1 MHIRCLI
8 TPALI
13 CTAMAAMQG
22 YAQTLPPASRT
33 VFKCQVAGKTVYS
46 DAPCLGAKLIDVE
59 PTRGLNKSSGRVQIG
74 ADVQHE
80 QHREMIAEALRP
92 LSGLD
97 AKQLA
102 VQGRR
107 NKLSLQDQKEC
118 RLLDGEMSAA
128 QQDEKN
134 ATQSD
139 LKHVQMKLFQLRKRF
154 RELGC

>member
-1 MHIRCLI
+1 MHSRLLI

-13 CTAMAAMQG
+13 CTAMAAIQG

-46 DAPCLGAKLIDVE
+46 DSPCLGAQEINVE

-80 QHREMIAEALRP
+80 QNREMIADAIRP
-92 LSGLD
+92 LTGLN
-97 AKQLA
+97 AKQLD

-107 NKLSLQDQKEC
+107 NKLSSQDQKEC
-118 RLLDGEMSAA
+118 RRLDGEMSAA
-128 QQDEKN
+128 QRAEKN
-134 ATQSD
+134 ATQSA
-139 LKHVQMKLFQLRKRF
+139 LKDVQMKLFQLRKRF
-154 RELGC
+154 RELRC

>member
-1 MHIRCLI
+1 MHIRLLI

-13 CTAMAAMQG
+13 CTAMVAMQG
-22 YAQTLPPASRT
+22 YAQKLPPPSRT
-33 VFKCQVAGKTVYS
+33 VFKCQEAGKTVYS

-59 PTRGLNKSSGRVQIG
+59 PTRGLNKSSGRFQIG

-107 NKLSLQDQKEC
+107 RKLSLEDQMDC
-118 RLLDGEMSAA
+118 RRLDGDMSAA

-139 LKHVQMKLFQLRKRF
+139 LKVVQMRLYQQRKQFQK
-154 RELGC
+154 LGC